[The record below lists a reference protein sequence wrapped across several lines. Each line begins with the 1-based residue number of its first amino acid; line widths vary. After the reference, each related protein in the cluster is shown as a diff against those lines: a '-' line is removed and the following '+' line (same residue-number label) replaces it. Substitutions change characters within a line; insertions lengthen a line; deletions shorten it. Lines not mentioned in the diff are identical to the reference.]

1 MAVGLE
7 FNSLYHVKYAVL
19 KLVELFYVWWT
30 PALQLSAVKNEFPSE
45 GLRVFNEE
53 HPAGK

>member
-1 MAVGLE
+1 MNWA
-7 FNSLYHVKYAVL
+7 LYGILSTQNTSIYIA
-19 KLVELFYVWWT
+19 